1 MKIRTR
7 FTLLFTLIVGIMLSF
22 FSFAIYYLSEEYRQ
36 EDFHARL
43 QNRAIEKL
51 EILKNADGKPKNLS
65 SEKSPEEKNLHYLN
79 EEQITIYD
87 ENNNLIYTS
96 DIPHSKTADL
106 INILNKQENYTW
118 SEGNTEGFGFKHMDK
133 GKTYYLFASATD
145 IHGMSYINNL
155 KNILTIRLFIIM
167 LIIFISGWTFARY
180 FIKPITD
187 IVKQAEN
194 ITSSNL
200 SYRLKSK
207 HVKDEIGQLT
217 TTFNRMLDRLETA
230 FTIQKRFVS
239 NASHEL
245 RNPLT
250 AISGQI
256 DVTLMKDRKKEEYR
270 ATLEAVSAHVR
281 NLRTLS
287 NNLLELANTDVDSLF
302 QNLEEIRID
311 EILWNIRDAI
321 QKQKTDCNIKISFEN
336 VTDDE
341 KKLSCKG
348 KAKLLETAFVN
359 IIDNACKYS
368 EDKSVEIKVVSEKK
382 NIILLFIDHGIGMP
396 ESYIEHIFEPFYRG
410 SNAQGFPG
418 KGIGLSLVKG
428 IIKLHS
434 GKVFI
439 RSVLNQGTTVE
450 IVLPNLS

>member
-1 MKIRTR
+1 
-7 FTLLFTLIVGIMLSF
+7 MLSF

-250 AISGQI
+250 AIS
-256 DVTLMKDRKKEEYR
+256 
-270 ATLEAVSAHVR
+270 
-281 NLRTLS
+281 
-287 NNLLELANTDVDSLF
+287 ANT
-302 QNLEEIRID
+302 
-311 EILWNIRDAI
+311 
-321 QKQKTDCNIKISFEN
+321 
-336 VTDDE
+336 
-341 KKLSCKG
+341 G
-348 KAKLLETAFVN
+348 
-359 IIDNACKYS
+359 
-368 EDKSVEIKVVSEKK
+368 
-382 NIILLFIDHGIGMP
+382 
-396 ESYIEHIFEPFYRG
+396 
-410 SNAQGFPG
+410 
-418 KGIGLSLVKG
+418 
-428 IIKLHS
+428 
-434 GKVFI
+434 
-439 RSVLNQGTTVE
+439 
-450 IVLPNLS
+450 